1 MADVICLGEL
11 LIDFVPTVTPTSLV
25 DAPAFKKA
33 PGGAPANVAVGL
45 ARLGVS
51 SAFMGKV
58 GDDPFGHFLADTLAA
73 AGVDVGCLLFTA
85 EARTALAFVSLRPDG
100 EREFMFY
107 RHPSADMLFTP
118 EEVDV
123 AALGAARALHYGSIS
138 MISEPS
144 RSATLHAIDVA
155 RQAGCLISC
164 DPNLR
169 LPLWPDAASARE
181 GMLQALSKAQ
191 VVKISD
197 SELKFLTGSDDPS
210 AARAQL
216 WCKDTELIVV
226 TGGPEGCSYLTAGG
240 QGHVP
245 AFSVDAIDTTG
256 AGDGFVAGILQ
267 GLVRDRGIVRDE
279 VRLRSLCRF
288 ANAVA
293 AIATTERGAIPAM
306 PTQDQVH
313 RLLSAEP
320 CG

>member
-1 MADVICLGEL
+1 
-11 LIDFVPTVTPTSLV
+11 VPTVTPTSLV

-58 GDDPFGHFLADTLAA
+58 GDDPFGRFLAETLAG
-73 AGVDVGCLLFTA
+73 AGVDVGCLRFTA
-85 EARTALAFVSLRPDG
+85 QARTALAFVSLRADG
-100 EREFMFY
+100 DREFMFY

-118 EEVDV
+118 EEVDTT
-123 AALGAARALHYGSIS
+123 ALVAARALHYGSIS

-144 RSATLHAIDVA
+144 RSATLHAIEVA
-155 RQAGCLISC
+155 RRQGCLVSC

-169 LPLWPDAASARE
+169 LPLWPDAASARA

-191 VVKISD
+191 VIKISD

-210 AARAQL
+210 AARAKL
-216 WCKDTELIVV
+216 WYEDTQLIVI
-226 TGGPEGCSYLTAGG
+226 TGGPEGCLYLTAASE
-240 QGHVP
+240 GHV
-245 AFSVDAIDTTG
+245 AGFSVDAIDTTG

-267 GLVRDRGIVRDE
+267 GLVRDPGIVRDE
-279 VRLRSLCRF
+279 VRLRELCRF

-293 AIATTERGAIPAM
+293 ALATTERGAIPAM
-306 PTQDQVH
+306 PTPERVH

-320 CG
+320 CR